1 MPYVNVQ
8 ITREGNTPEQ
18 KRQVIAAVTQVL
30 VEVLGKDPD
39 TTFVVIDEVDVEDW
53 GIGGVP
59 VDVWRA
65 RRSRPA
71 SAPSTTV

>member
-71 SAPSTTV
+71 SSPSPTR

>member
-1 MPYVNVQ
+1 MPIVNVQ

-18 KRQVIAAVTQVL
+18 KKRVIAGVTQVL
-30 VEVLGKDPD
+30 ADVLGKDPD
-39 TTFVVIDEVDVEDW
+39 TTFVVIDEVAFEDW

-65 RRSRPA
+65 NRPGATGPGRS
-71 SAPSTTV
+71 

>member
-1 MPYVNVQ
+1 MPIVNVQ

-18 KRQVIAAVTQVL
+18 KKQVIAGVTQVL
-30 VEVLGKDPD
+30 AEVLGKDPE
-39 TTFVVIDEVDVEDW
+39 TTFVVIDEVAFEDW

-65 RRSRPA
+65 NRPKPTGSRS
-71 SAPSTTV
+71 

>member
-1 MPYVNVQ
+1 MPIVNVQ

-18 KRQVIAAVTQVL
+18 KKQVIAGVTQVL
-30 VEVLGKDPD
+30 ADVLGKDPD
-39 TTFVVIDEVDVEDW
+39 TTFVVIDEVAFEDW

-65 RRSRPA
+65 DRPGPTGPGRS
-71 SAPSTTV
+71 